1 MRTGEEMLDIIRNDR
16 VHILTGEIGALLHD
30 IGKCHPDFIGKNSI
44 ENTPTNF
51 DHTNID
57 EFLENKFV
65 DLVKSSKLEFIIN
78 NENTSVY
85 SLIKEH
91 HNRNDNI
98 IINILKSCDRLDSA
112 DDKGIVRRKQ
122 SKDNAIISSP
132 FGFGKE
138 IIDLKCLQKRLDDLE
153 SNLTGLFQN
162 YISGN
167 VNIECLRN
175 SFINNL
181 KTTFSHALGETRIP
195 ANDVTLWDHS
205 HSTASLFKSVLC
217 AMVLGENPDNSK
229 LQWQILGFCWDG
241 IGFINKGRKIADIL
255 NRNEIIED
263 IKNKLTEK
271 FEVEI
276 PIGNVIYEDI
286 NGIYFT
292 FPALNEN
299 SEVLAVECAKE
310 ALKIIYNISN
320 NEIWPF
326 FTLSKSSRSLT
337 ILAGEL
343 KFAAEKR
350 NIPKMSPGLFIDGKE
365 EKVLDSP
372 DMPTPKYKDK
382 DKNKVDICPVC
393 KFRAKSIE
401 NERCDVCEERK
412 IGRLNEWLSNRKNT
426 IWLDEIADTNNRVA
440 LLTLNFDLEKWLDGT
455 MIETIYSQSFE
466 DWRNSKKWK
475 KIENVSIEA
484 NKDSVYKII
493 DEILKLNVTDKERAA
508 KLLDTFFEEN
518 IGLNSGSLDKH
529 ISNIEEKIAPREL
542 TKENLA
548 WHLFTQNPSPARL
561 YRIWK
566 ETKEFF
572 DLVTQNIKSN
582 IYRNKWKRINFSV
595 DYNELKSKL
604 KQNAT
609 IEDNTPYIIKIKDL
623 TPENVLVFH
632 STNGEFYTIESLEK
646 YRCGEKSGVEAV
658 KEAFRKGINWISTED
673 APDTNLLQNDQN
685 VKIKNQISEEYYY
698 PFIEITKSP
707 LSLRLL
713 VPASDSI
720 KILESIVK
728 LYNQR
733 FKKVIGKLPLNM
745 GLLVAN
751 RKFPL
756 YMLLEAGG
764 RMFKNKEFKD
774 PESMDVWW
782 DINGLRN
789 DEYYSFYPMKKL
801 DDHKYNLDDLARLSK
816 GKKFALYT
824 GYFDFDLLLG
834 TDDRYNIFYK
844 DKKRAGKD
852 YKLYSKR
859 PYYFYQFAEMMDLWE
874 ILTNN
879 IPGSQIYF
887 IEEMFTNKLREWRKV
902 NDANQKEV
910 FTKFAE
916 ATIKDAFSENWNNL
930 RIETQDLI
938 LNSAYNGLLLDTI
951 ILFNHTIKGGQ
962 TK

>member
-51 DHTNID
+51 EHANID
-57 EFLENKFV
+57 EFLENKFI

-132 FGFGKE
+132 FGFDKE
-138 IIDLKCLQKRLDDLE
+138 IIELKCLQKRLHDLQ

-175 SFINNL
+175 SLINNL

-217 AMVLGENPDNSK
+217 SMVFGENPDNSK
-229 LQWQILGFCWDG
+229 LQWRILGFCWDG
-241 IGFINKGRKIADIL
+241 IGFINKGKKIADIL

-263 IKNKLTEK
+263 IKNNLTEK

-337 ILAGEL
+337 ILAREL

-382 DKNKVDICPVC
+382 DKNKVGICPVC

-401 NERCDVCEERK
+401 NERCNVCEERK

-440 LLTLNFDLEKWLDGT
+440 LLTLNFDLEKWLDGS
-455 MIETIYSQSFE
+455 MIGTIYSQSFE
-466 DWRNSKKWK
+466 DWKNSKKWK

-529 ISNIEEKIAPREL
+529 ISNIEEKIAPRKL

-548 WHLFTQNPSPARL
+548 WYLFTQNPSPARL

-782 DINGLRN
+782 DINGLKN

-816 GKKFALYT
+816 GKKFALYA